1 MLVHIFE
8 VPIRVAI
15 EQIKSMCTA
24 IHMAKIRIIFKLAKK
39 SIDFFE
45 LYYQKRRKEECVN
58 AVTGVRAGTGPA
70 PTQQRTKPRLIAEPG
85 LLPCLAAS

>member
-15 EQIKSMCTA
+15 EQIKSMCTE

-45 LYYQKRRKEECVN
+45 LYYQKGEKRDV
-58 AVTGVRAGTGPA
+58 
-70 PTQQRTKPRLIAEPG
+70 
-85 LLPCLAAS
+85 